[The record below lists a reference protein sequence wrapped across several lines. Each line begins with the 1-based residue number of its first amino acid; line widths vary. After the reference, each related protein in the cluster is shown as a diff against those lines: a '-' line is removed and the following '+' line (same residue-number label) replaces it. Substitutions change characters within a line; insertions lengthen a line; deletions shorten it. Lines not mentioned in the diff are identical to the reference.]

1 MPKNNAMEK
10 NIQDRFFD
18 ILIEQKK
25 GFSGTPINV
34 YQKLVYTRFE
44 EVIKNSLPLFIDEVS
59 QSELEDS
66 IEKFMKDT
74 PVTPFVWQIPNDYR
88 KFVKKNKIFKD
99 RKYLYELM
107 YYDWIE
113 VEIYMKEYKFKKQK
127 KFSFNEKYTLSK
139 SARIKKFKYDIV
151 GQDYKNKRENFLTIY
166 YDFVSHDIIFREIN
180 QLIYILLQRLNK
192 KQTIGKILKKLCK
205 ENDIDFKEAKSFLKP
220 ALEELHYNKVF
231 V

>member
-1 MPKNNAMEK
+1 M
-10 NIQDRFFD
+10 F
-18 ILIEQKK
+18 
-25 GFSGTPINV
+25 
-34 YQKLVYTRFE
+34 LV
-44 EVIKNSLPLFIDEVS
+44 L
-59 QSELEDS
+59 
-66 IEKFMKDT
+66 
-74 PVTPFVWQIPNDYR
+74 
-88 KFVKKNKIFKD
+88 
-99 RKYLYELM
+99 
-107 YYDWIE
+107 
-113 VEIYMKEYKFKKQK
+113 
-127 KFSFNEKYTLSK
+127 
-139 SARIKKFKYDIV
+139 YDIV